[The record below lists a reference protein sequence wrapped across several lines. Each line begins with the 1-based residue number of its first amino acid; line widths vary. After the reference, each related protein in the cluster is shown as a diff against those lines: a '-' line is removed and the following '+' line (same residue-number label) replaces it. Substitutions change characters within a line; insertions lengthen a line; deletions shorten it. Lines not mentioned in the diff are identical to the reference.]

1 MGMDE
6 LEDPKGSA
14 PAGENQSSQP
24 GPPPAADADD
34 DKGSRVDAAKAFF
47 RAMYAG
53 DEPPASFGQPQAE
66 SATQTACRNCEALTS
81 SLKDAEQKQAEAET
95 LYKRMAADFDN
106 YRRRMERE
114 REESISIGV
123 KKAAEGMLPA
133 LDDLD
138 RAMQF
143 LNPDTPGDKLIDG
156 FKLVQNRIMACME
169 GVGLKPIEAVG
180 QPFDPRFHEPVQQ
193 IETTEHPDGNVM
205 QELRRGYTIGDKVVR
220 PSLVNVASNST
231 GVVKPAAA
239 AADTGAEPAG
249 TGGEPAITLDSA
261 SSSADAL
268 ADKAIE
274 AELERTKV
282 STPEE
287 PQTNERVFELEDIPE
302 A

>member
-14 PAGENQSSQP
+14 PGGENQSSQP
-24 GPPPAADADD
+24 GAPTAAEGDD

-53 DEPPASFGQPQAE
+53 DEPPASFGQPQPD

-81 SLKDAEQKQAEAET
+81 SLKESEQKQAEAET

-114 REESISIGV
+114 REESISIGI

-169 GVGLKPIEAVG
+169 GVGLKAIDAVG

-193 IETTEHPDGNVM
+193 IETIEHPDGHVM
-205 QELRRGYTIGDKVVR
+205 QELRRGYTIGDRVVR

-231 GVVKPAAA
+231 GVVQPAAA
-239 AADTGAEPAG
+239 VETAASKA
-249 TGGEPAITLDSA
+249 GEPVVTLDGGGA
-261 SSSADAL
+261 KADEL
-268 ADKAIE
+268 TDKAIE
-274 AELERTKV
+274 AELERTKTSV
-282 STPEE
+282 PEE
-287 PQTNERVFELEDIPE
+287 PPTNERVFELEDIPE